1 MESSGHSLV
10 EAELL
15 EEKSRAL
22 ILEAKSTT
30 EDTEKQEKEKQLE
43 SKSLTREPE
52 ISDEGEVM
60 DFQQLYLNEKK
71 LQLEAQYQLK
81 ECKLKISSLEK
92 HLDKEQIANKKL
104 VEKCDALQT
113 ELSQQA
119 LLRTDAELKI
129 EDEHNK
135 IRKVQKCFEREWEE
149 FERRLIEERAAKSE
163 AEQQL
168 SVLMRQLEEE
178 RNSKTVLQRDLDALQ
193 EKFSRRQEEFEKQRR
208 IGEMDRTEN
217 AMHENKTQPD
227 LESSDWIISRSEVE
241 IIEERGL
248 GTGGWGV
255 VKEGKFRGCKVAVKQ
270 IHELILSP
278 HNKRLFMREMNIAS
292 RCRHPCLLQFIG
304 ATNDDGI
311 PLFVT
316 ELMDTS
322 LRDLLD
328 KKPLP
333 KADVVN
339 IALDVAR
346 ALNYL
351 HLNRPSIIH
360 RDISSANVLLW
371 RRDNQWRAKV
381 SDYGTAN
388 FMRQCK
394 TINPGSVI
402 YSAPEALSTEQ
413 SPKVCCCFLNC
424 SLSRAVKNFL
434 GSRLVMNRRRLWN
447 SHQRHKFLRAE
458 TSRDILKF
466 RISEMAFSVIF
477 KRSFPPRTKCFF
489 NQNTRKTGNDAVE
502 MSQAFHDIARFTRFT
517 GLNLNK
523 YAFNFIQCCLFFVSS

>member
-71 LQLEAQYQLK
+71 LQLEVQYQLK

-104 VEKCDALQT
+104 VEKCDALQK

-119 LLRTDAELKI
+119 FLRTDAELKI
-129 EDEHNK
+129 EEEHNK

-178 RNSKTVLQRDLDALQ
+178 RNLKTVLQRDLDALQ
-193 EKFSRRQEEFEKQRR
+193 DKFSRQQEEFEKQRR
-208 IGEMDRTEN
+208 IGEMAWTEN

-278 HNKRLFMREMNIAS
+278 HNRRLFVREMNIAS

-413 SPKVCCCFLNC
+413 SPKVCCCFLKC

-434 GSRLVMNRRRLWN
+434 GSRLIMNRRRLWN

-489 NQNTRKTGNDAVE
+489 IRIHARLGMMPSKCPRRSTTSHGSHV
-502 MSQAFHDIARFTRFT
+502 SQ
-517 GLNLNK
+517 G
-523 YAFNFIQCCLFFVSS
+523 